1 MSAGVGAGG
10 AAMTVNPGVSFGANA
25 MAAPQTFSRYEPPP
39 NSAPQQMDQ
48 GTGGSRGAGGA
59 YDLRAWEKEDLPEED
74 GHACLGMDVGT
85 SSIKVRGGESSTD
98 RLSSASIS
106 CNCSHRLV
114 TYPSPF
120 PTKCGV
126 KPIRHAQFVCAHSF
140 IKATHLTDQ
149 NCDESSSFCDCC
161 LL

>member
-1 MSAGVGAGG
+1 MALSASMSAGVGAGG

-74 GHACLGMDVGT
+74 DHACLGMDVGT

-98 RLSSASIS
+98 RLPSLATVPIISS
-106 CNCSHRLV
+106 R
-114 TYPSPF
+114 TPPPSQPNA
-120 PTKCGV
+120 V
-126 KPIRHAQFVCAHSF
+126 
-140 IKATHLTDQ
+140 
-149 NCDESSSFCDCC
+149 
-161 LL
+161 